1 MGFLS
6 YAESHNRLSLP
17 HTPPDL
23 VSFGCSPAAS
33 YTSSASSSSSSGDA
47 AVLPPKDLSWPHPKP
62 PISPPMS
69 SHDQPPPPSSALR
82 SPARTAPSPNLNLGG
97 MSMAAT
103 AAASL
108 ARASLAS
115 VTDASPRTAPVERPS
130 HSRDD
135 STTATSAS
143 ATRSTTTTTTT
154 ATAATSLTGSPTHNV
169 QQQPTAPA
177 PAPAGAPSASSAA
190 SSSQPE
196 RLPSLTSIFGL
207 LDRPPLPPT
216 SASAGPPP
224 LRASYGRAPSPALPT
239 PQSAY
244 LPPPQSTTAT
254 TREQPQHYSSSSYHH
269 HQDQRSPR
277 SEEHPPASRHHYQP
291 PSPRS
296 YEHDQQHQQHQQHQQ
311 SSSHQWPDSR
321 SGYVA
326 VSKWS
331 LQDGPKT
338 EQRSSYSEHRPS
350 YGGQHSPD
358 SQRFSQPLPPSS
370 HQSPASS
377 NDHYRQSQ
385 QQQQH
390 HHQQSP
396 SHSYHGH
403 GSHSSQPP
411 PPPQQQRSPI
421 RGSAPVAD
429 GRQPSLSGSLP
440 PTPGSTAFAEGG
452 APPKEGMGL
461 GVGPKIWTGQDF
473 LPQFLRVAEVPGE
486 GTCYF
491 YDDGTHC
498 KAVIDGEAV
507 NPYWGVTKA
516 GKPRKRLAIA
526 CMTCREKKI
535 KCDPEYPRCVQC
547 EKFGRLCRFKNAPR
561 GGNNNAPGTNPPS
574 ATATE
579 PDAHRKIGSVS
590 AIRPQQSSETSPRSL
605 PYAHLNNSNNSPR
618 VGMSRPLSPTNSN
631 HGSSSNISNKRRSD
645 YDHYTTTTNR
655 GRSPPFANRS
665 PTLSDV
671 SRGSSSV
678 LPPPHG
684 WGSASG
690 NSQQSS
696 QLPQPPPPPSSYPRS
711 QQPYSPHSQYPQQ
724 HSPHSQYASH
734 SQAPPPPP
742 SAAYD
747 HHHHRHSYPDHHG
760 YPPSQPRSQP
770 PSPSQPDL
778 PRMLLPPPRSTPDL
792 PRVHDD
798 VLRRS
803 WQSDL

>member
-1 MGFLS
+1 MGYLS
-6 YAESHNRLSLP
+6 YIESHNRHSLP

-23 VSFGCSPAAS
+23 ASFGCSPAAS
-33 YTSSASSSSSSGDA
+33 YTSSAPSLGDA
-47 AVLPPKDLSWPHPKP
+47 APPPLPRGSPPKDLSWPHPKP

-69 SHDQPPPPSSALR
+69 SHDQPPPPPPSALR
-82 SPARTAPSPNLNLGG
+82 SPPRTVSPGTSSG

-115 VTDASPRTAPVERPS
+115 VSSIGNSSTSGNVTRISSITDAPP
-130 HSRDD
+130 
-135 STTATSAS
+135 TTAGPAEE
-143 ATRSTTTTTTT
+143 TTT
-154 ATAATSLTGSPTHNV
+154 SPTT
-169 QQQPTAPA
+169 TAPA
-177 PAPAGAPSASSAA
+177 PASSGPQ
-190 SSSQPE
+190 SE
-196 RLPSLTSIFGL
+196 KLPSLSSIFGPST
-207 LDRPPLPPT
+207 LDRPLPPP
-216 SASAGPPP
+216 SAPAGPPLSQLPPRGSYNGPDERP
-224 LRASYGRAPSPALPT
+224 LSATTGLATSAYQRSSYGRPPSPALPT

-244 LPPPQSTTAT
+244 LPPPQSTTA
-254 TREQPQHYSSSSYHH
+254 REQPPPPSYGHH
-269 HQDQRSPR
+269 HYDQRSPR
-277 SEEHPPASRHHYQP
+277 TDDRQPAAGRHYP

-296 YEHDQQHQQHQQHQQ
+296 YEQEQQQ

-331 LQDGPKT
+331 LQDERKT
-338 EQRSSYSEHRPS
+338 EQRSSYSEQKPS
-350 YGGQHSPD
+350 YGAQHSPEY
-358 SQRFSQPLPPSS
+358 QRYSQPMPP

-377 NDHYRQSQ
+377 NDHYRQ
-385 QQQQH
+385 QH
-390 HHQQSP
+390 HQPP
-396 SHSYHGH
+396 SHGYHGH
-403 GSHSSQPP
+403 GPHSNP
-411 PPPQQQRSPI
+411 PPPQQHASHSPV
-421 RGSAPVAD
+421 RGSGPVAD
-429 GRQPSLSGSLP
+429 GRPASLPHQGSSSSMSGSLST
-440 PTPGSTAFAEGG
+440 TPASAAFPEGG
-452 APPKEGMGL
+452 VPPKDGMGL

-561 GGNNNAPGTNPPS
+561 GGNNNSPGSST
-574 ATATE
+574 AATE
-579 PDAHRKIGSVS
+579 PDAHRKIGSAS
-590 AIRPQQSSETSPRSL
+590 AIRPPQSPRDS
-605 PYAHLNNSNNSPR
+605 
-618 VGMSRPLSPTNSN
+618 MTRPLSPT
-631 HGSSSNISNKRRSD
+631 SSGHRSNKRPSD
-645 YDHYTTTTNR
+645 YDHYTTASAR
-655 GRSPPFANRS
+655 GRSPPFRNRS

-671 SRGSSSV
+671 SRGNSSV

-684 WGSASG
+684 WGSSSSSS
-690 NSQQSS
+690 NQQSS
-696 QLPQPPPPPSSYPRS
+696 QLPPPPPPPSSYPRS
-711 QQPYSPHSQYPQQ
+711 SSQQQYSPHSQYSQHAQQ
-724 HSPHSQYASH
+724 SPHSPYASH
-734 SQAPPPPP
+734 SQHSQHSQPPPPP
-742 SAAYD
+742 SSAYD
-747 HHHHRHSYPDHHG
+747 HHRHSFPDHHA
-760 YPPSQPRSQP
+760 YSQSQPRSQP

-798 VLRRS
+798 LLRRS